1 VTVQKIRV
9 PEALRLISDPPTA
22 LWLQGQLPDQKGVAI
37 VGTRRCTSYGM
48 RLAKLLGQA
57 VGRCGWPVI
66 SGLARGIDGAA
77 HYGVTE
83 VGGIGV
89 AVLGSGVDV
98 IYPRENAGLADS
110 LVINGGG
117 ILSEY
122 PPGTPPAPFRF
133 PARNRLIA
141 GLADAVVVVEA
152 AVTGGALITARLA
165 LDQGK
170 EVLAVPGDVDRPTSA
185 GCNLLIRDGAHPVLG
200 VDDLLETLDLMMGPP
215 PNHGVKVAEPVA
227 PMTIDGLIGRSARP
241 VGAILADVARAEI
254 SGELTIDAG
263 RLGGRHLETP

>member
-1 VTVQKIRV
+1 MTVEKIRV
-9 PEALRLISDPPTA
+9 PEALRLIPDPPSA
-22 LWLQGQLPDQKGVAI
+22 LWLHGQIPTRKGVAI
-37 VGTRRCTSYGM
+37 VGTRRCTSYGR
-48 RLAKLLGQA
+48 RLARLLGAA

-66 SGLARGIDGAA
+66 SGLARGIDAAA

-83 VGGIGV
+83 VKGIGV

-98 IYPRENAGLADS
+98 VYPRENADLADR
-110 LVINGGG
+110 LVNYGGG

-141 GLADAVVVVEA
+141 GLSDAVVVVEA
-152 AVTGGALITARLA
+152 AVTGGALITARMA

-170 EVLAVPGDVDRPTSA
+170 EVLAVPGDIDRPTSA

-200 VDDLLETLDLMMGPP
+200 VDDLLETLGIMMGPP
-215 PNHGVKVAEPVA
+215 PNPGVKVAEPSLPV
-227 PMTIDGLIGRSARP
+227 TIDELIEGSARP
-241 VGAILADVARAEI
+241 VSAVLADLTRAEI
-254 SGELTIDAG
+254 SGELTIDSG
-263 RLGGRHLETP
+263 QVGSSGVEGL